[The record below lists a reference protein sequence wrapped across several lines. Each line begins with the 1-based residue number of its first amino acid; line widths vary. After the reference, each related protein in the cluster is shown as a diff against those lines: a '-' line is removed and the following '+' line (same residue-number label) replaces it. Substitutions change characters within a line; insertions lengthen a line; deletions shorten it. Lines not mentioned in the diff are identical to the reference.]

1 MTSASTT
8 GASRGREGGREKG
21 GRGRK
26 FEMGKSVLQCFA
38 DRKFIFVSR
47 MRLLIGWCRG
57 QVRRCAHGKWTALTI
72 DHQEHGGGRVP
83 CSPAHRRVCEMT
95 TGWELSTSSYP
106 LLPFSSFSSCWNR
119 TCVRFP
125 TRCQQQQTRQQRKA
139 SQVSLS
145 IHHRPL
151 KDKALPANTT
161 RIDSPPRPLGRLHHH
176 RSSLLHAPPCAGDGS
191 NVAEGGHRGDGPHS
205 GATER
210 QTCRPGQGAGSSAC
224 TRVQW
229 GGFIA

>member
-1 MTSASTT
+1 
-8 GASRGREGGREKG
+8 
-21 GRGRK
+21 
-26 FEMGKSVLQCFA
+26 MGKSVLQCFA

-119 TCVRFP
+119 TCVLFP
-125 TRCQQQQTRQQRKA
+125 TRCQQQQTRQQRTA

-145 IHHRPL
+145 IPHRPL

-176 RSSLLHAPPCAGDGS
+176 RGSLLHAPPCAGDGS

-224 TRVQW
+224 TRAQW